1 VAKKGYASK
10 EEAQKVADER
20 NLMAANSPYG
30 MLPRYES
37 YQYHD
42 PVTGENKWLVREKRQ
57 SRR

>member
-1 VAKKGYASK
+1 MAKKGYASK
-10 EEAQKVADER
+10 EAAQQVADER

-30 MLPRYES
+30 MLPQYEP

-42 PVTGENKWLVREKRQ
+42 PVTGEKKWLVREKRQ